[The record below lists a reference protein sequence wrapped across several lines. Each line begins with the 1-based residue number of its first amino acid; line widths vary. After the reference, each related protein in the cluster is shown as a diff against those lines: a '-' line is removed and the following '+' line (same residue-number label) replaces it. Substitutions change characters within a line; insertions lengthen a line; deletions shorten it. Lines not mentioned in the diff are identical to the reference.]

1 MDTLPVTGPPP
12 HAAASARAEPAA
24 LPWTLRRPAIPR
36 PLVADYG
43 WLDEEGFHAST
54 RDALLVRARARQVL
68 PLVWTPGDPYL
79 AWPEEVPE
87 LFEVMR
93 EAEREGRRKGVWLP
107 LGVFAVMAVLA
118 LQSGSMR
125 SAAYLFAILA
135 LVWAGVRIHAA
146 FRSGDITPEDVRGD
160 AEMGLH
166 GAWLRERPAQWTRW
180 LSVLLIGVGLA
191 QVAVGIPESVEIAGL
206 VKDRTR
212 AGEWWRLFT
221 ATLLHA
227 HALHFFFNFTALQSI
242 GRLTENHAHRIFLPL
257 VFLVT
262 ALTGSLASLLL
273 SPNRPSVGA
282 SGGLMGLIGFL
293 AVLGYARRRV
303 VPAGFARMMVMDI
316 ALVGIIG
323 LLGAAFIDNAGHA
336 GGLAGG
342 AVLGALL
349 IPRDD
354 RAREVGWVPSAAVRA
369 AGMVALALLTFGA
382 AATALLLISMR

>member
-1 MDTLPVTGPPP
+1 MDTLPVTGPP
-12 HAAASARAEPAA
+12 HAAAARAAPAA
-24 LPWTLRRPAIPR
+24 LPWTLRKPAIPR

-43 WLDEEGFHAST
+43 YLDEHAFHAST
-54 RDALLVRARARQVL
+54 RDALLARARARQAL
-68 PLVWTPGDPYL
+68 PLVWTPHDPYL

-93 EAEREGRRKGVWLP
+93 AAEREGRRKGVWLP

-166 GAWLRERPAQWTRW
+166 GAWLRERHAQWTRW
-180 LSVLLIGVGLA
+180 LSALLIGVGVA
-191 QVAVGIPESVEIAGL
+191 QVAVGIPDSVEIAGL
-206 VKDRTR
+206 HKPSAW
-212 AGEWWRLFT
+212 AGQWWRLFT
-221 ATLLHA
+221 ATLLHGG
-227 HALHFFFNFTALQSI
+227 ALHFFFNFTALQSI

-262 ALTGSLASLLL
+262 ALTGSVASLLL
-273 SPNRPSVGA
+273 TEGTSVGA

-336 GGLAGG
+336 GGLVGG

-349 IPRDD
+349 IPRDQQ
-354 RAREVGWVPSAAVRA
+354 APGVGWVPSAVVRA
-369 AGMVALALLTFGA
+369 AGTAALALLTVGA

>member
-1 MDTLPVTGPPP
+1 MESATRVRPVP
-12 HAAASARAEPAA
+12 SAHGAA
-24 LPWTLRRPAIPR
+24 LPWTLRKPAIPR

-43 WLDEEGFHAST
+43 YLAEEGLVAST
-54 RDALLVRARARQVL
+54 RDALLARARARQAL
-68 PLVWTPGDPYL
+68 PLVWTPDDPYL

-87 LFEVMR
+87 LFEAMR

-107 LGVFAVMAVLA
+107 LGVFVVMAVLA

-125 SAAYLFAILA
+125 SAAYMFAILA

-166 GAWLRERPAQWTRW
+166 GAWLRERPAHWTRW
-180 LSVLLIGVGLA
+180 ISGLLIAVGLA
-191 QVAVGIPESVEIAGL
+191 QVAVGIPESVALAGL
-206 VKDRTR
+206 DKDAAR
-212 AGEWWRLFT
+212 AGQWWRLFT
-221 ATLLHA
+221 ATLLHGG
-227 HALHFFFNFTALQSI
+227 ALHFFFNFTALQSI
-242 GRLTENHAHRIFLPL
+242 GRLMENHAHRIFLPL

-262 ALTGSLASLLL
+262 ALTGSVASLLL
-273 SPNRPSVGA
+273 TEGTSVGA

-336 GGLAGG
+336 GGLVGG

-354 RAREVGWVPSAAVRA
+354 RAPGVGWGPGVGVRA
-369 AGMVALALLTFGA
+369 AGTAAMALLTLGA
-382 AATALLLISMR
+382 AATALLLVGAR